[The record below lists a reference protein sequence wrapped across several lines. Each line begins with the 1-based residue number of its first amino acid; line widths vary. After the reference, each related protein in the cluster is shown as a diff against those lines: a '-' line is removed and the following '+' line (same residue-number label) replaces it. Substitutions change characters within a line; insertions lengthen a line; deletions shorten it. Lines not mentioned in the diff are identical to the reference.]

1 MTKNVK
7 AGRTAKRLFGALAL
21 LVSFGLA
28 ATACTSSS
36 EPSPTAG
43 VANAGTPQSEGSLTV
58 LLDGGFSGGY
68 ATGLDPA
75 TSNTVGA
82 NSSQMASRLPA
93 CCQ

>member
-1 MTKNVK
+1 MTKHVK
-7 AGRTAKRLFGALAL
+7 AGRTAKKLVGTLAL

-28 ATACTSSS
+28 ATGCTSGS